1 MASLKLWIW
10 VFMAYCIDLSEA
22 RAQCQTT
29 FGSLLGSVVE
39 NERGYSLT
47 ASPDGKYIY
56 VGGIRK
62 DSAIIIKVSISGDI
76 QWTRSFNVVPGRED
90 HIHRLFVDADGML
103 GVAGT
108 AGTQTNGGTIFAF
121 RYDPENNK
129 VLWANEYISTSNNYS
144 LGMIE
149 KSPGGNYLM
158 TNNPQNPNVAELIEL
173 DKNNGNIL
181 SGFSKH
187 YDLGSSESIYDFA
200 FHNGMMY
207 ASGRFTDGGSVSEMR
222 NTLIKMDPTNGDIL
236 WMKLGH
242 KPANVSA
249 RFYGFDLVILQDQ
262 IYSIYNGDETGA
274 SVDNT
279 KLFIQKADLN
289 GNLIWIKKYD
299 LPVANDWGDE
309 LIESDGGLVVLA
321 RNRVAP
327 SNIILFKINT
337 AGDMVWSN
345 EYDFSLND
353 NATPLGSIQSQL
365 IEASEYLYFTAY
377 AEDGGP
383 ADMILAKTDLEG
395 KIQDTCSTVRPITI
409 AVSSVVNPVIYDLFP
424 TVYDYVPQRKSLSI
438 SAGKTTSILNTS
450 ICKVSNVASSFTDE
464 VICMGDV
471 FEGYSQTGI
480 YQDTFLSSTGCD
492 SIRILTLSVVPNITT
507 TIQVEICAGDEF
519 EGYSQTGI
527 YQDTFLSSTGCDSV
541 RTITLFVIPGIT
553 STLQAEICAGDEFE
567 GYIQTGIY
575 QDTFLSIAGC
585 DSIRTL
591 NLSVLPGISSNFQ
604 GDICAGDEF
613 EGYTQTGIYQ
623 DTFLSST
630 GCDSVRTIT
639 LFVIPVITSTLQ
651 AEICAGDEFEGYT
664 QTGIYQDTFLSSTGC
679 DSIRTITLSVVP
691 SITSTLQVEICVGDE
706 FDGYTQTGVYQ
717 DTFLSITGCDSIRTL
732 FLSVVTSISLS
743 IEAKICPGDEY
754 EGYDDSSMYV
764 DTFTSSFG
772 CDSIRTLLLTVALP
786 TVDLASEICS
796 GGSVYGYYESGFYTD
811 TLPGILN
818 ACDTIRFLTL
828 TVLPPMT
835 TSVDV
840 TICSGEQYYNHT
852 STGLYTDTIVNSM
865 GCDSIRIVN
874 LQVIE
879 DVASYVQADACSATE
894 HGHIGPGIYT
904 DTLMSSFGC
913 DSIRTVSITG
923 VSSYIP
929 NVFSPNQDN
938 INDIFEIVAFPINEI
953 ELTYFVIFDRFGNMV
968 YENRSWPIRW
978 DGRDKHGEYYNP
990 AVFTYILTYL
1000 CNQKEIVETG
1010 NITLIR

>member
-1 MASLKLWIW
+1 MPMLKLWLHVMLIY
-10 VFMAYCIDLSEA
+10 FICPLDGKS
-22 RAQCQTT
+22 QCQTT

-47 ASPDGKYIY
+47 PSPDGKYIY
-56 VGGIRK
+56 VGGIRE
-62 DSAIIIKVSISGDI
+62 DSALIIKLSISGDI
-76 QWTRSFNVVPGRED
+76 QWTRTFNVVPGRED
-90 HIHRLFVDADGML
+90 HIHSLFVDAEGML

-121 RYDPENNK
+121 RYDPENNSI
-129 VLWANEYISTSNNYS
+129 LWANEYISTSNNYS

-149 KSPGGNYLM
+149 KSSGGNYLM
-158 TNNPQNPNVAELIEL
+158 TNNPQNPNVAELLEL

-187 YDLGSSESIYDFA
+187 YDLGSAESIYDFA

-222 NTLIKMDPTNGDIL
+222 NTLMKMDPTNGDIL

-279 KLFIQKADLN
+279 NLFIQKADLN
-289 GNLIWIKKYD
+289 GNLVWIKKYN

-337 AGDMVWSN
+337 EGDMVWSN
-345 EYDFSLND
+345 EYDFSYND

-438 SAGKTTSILNTS
+438 SAGKTTSILNTT
-450 ICKVSNVASSFTDE
+450 ICKASNISSSFTDE
-464 VICMGDV
+464 VICMGDIFEGYSQTGIYQDTFLNSTGCDSIRTLTLSV
-471 FEGYSQTGI
+471 VPNITSTLQVEICTGDEFEGYSQTGI

-492 SIRILTLSVVPNITT
+492 STRTITLFVIPVITST
-507 TIQVEICAGDEF
+507 LQSEICAGDEF

-527 YQDTFLSSTGCDSV
+527 YQDTFLSSTGCDSI
-541 RTITLFVIPGIT
+541 RTLTLSVVPNITFTLQADICAGEEFEGYIQTGTYQDTFLSSTGCDSIRTLTLSVVPVIT
-553 STLQAEICAGDEFE
+553 STLQVEICLGDEFE
-567 GYIQTGIY
+567 GYTQTGIY

-591 NLSVLPGISSNFQ
+591 ILSVVPSKTSVIQ
-604 GDICAGDEF
+604 AEICPGDEF
-613 EGYTQTGIYQ
+613 EGYSQTGMYT
-623 DTFLSST
+623 DTLT
-630 GCDSVRTIT
+630 
-639 LFVIPVITSTLQ
+639 
-651 AEICAGDEFEGYT
+651 A
-664 QTGIYQDTFLSSTGC
+664 
-679 DSIRTITLSVVP
+679 
-691 SITSTLQVEICVGDE
+691 
-706 FDGYTQTGVYQ
+706 
-717 DTFLSITGCDSIRTL
+717 
-732 FLSVVTSISLS
+732 
-743 IEAKICPGDEY
+743 
-754 EGYDDSSMYV
+754 
-764 DTFTSSFG
+764 SFG
-772 CDSIRTLLLTVALP
+772 CDSIRTIHLSVTLP
-786 TVDLASEICS
+786 TINLSIEICA
-796 GGSVYGYYESGFYTD
+796 GGNVNGYEESGFYTD
-811 TLPGILN
+811 TIPGILDE
-818 ACDTIRFLTL
+818 CDTIIFLTL
-828 TVLPPMT
+828 TVLPPLT

-852 STGLYTDTIVNSM
+852 TTGLYTDTIVTNM
-865 GCDSIRIVN
+865 GCDSIRVVH

-879 DVASYVQADACSATE
+879 DATSFVQADVCSSNE
-894 HGHIGPGIYT
+894 FGHVGPGIYT

-923 VSSYIP
+923 VSRYIP

-938 INDIFEIVAFPINEI
+938 INDVFEIVAFPVNEI

-968 YENRSWPIRW
+968 YENRSGPIKW
-978 DGRDKHGEYYNP
+978 DGRDKKGEFYNP
-990 AVFTYILTYL
+990 AVFTYLLTYL
-1000 CNQKEIVETG
+1000 CNHKEVIETG